1 MTEEKSGYPSDV
13 ADKVLVRLPDGMRDG
28 IKDAAKA
35 NGRTMNA
42 EIVARLDTS
51 FTATETS
58 SEILS
63 LIATLQFELSQAR
76 YREQVQLTERAMVDE
91 IVQGL
96 VQTLAEQKFDTR
108 LIKQYNQLERIA
120 HEPRPAE
127 SSLQELA
134 RRRESELTVAKQRMD
149 DALVALQ
156 RAVAD
161 NSGSGSSDST
171 S

>member
-1 MTEEKSGYPSDV
+1 MEEEDRYTRITLRIPKDV
-13 ADKVLVRLPDGMRDG
+13 HARLQQSADKTS
-28 IKDAAKA
+28 KS
-35 NGRTMNA
+35 MNA

>member
-1 MTEEKSGYPSDV
+1 MEEEDRYTRITLRIPKDV
-13 ADKVLVRLPDGMRDG
+13 HARLQQSADKTS
-28 IKDAAKA
+28 KS
-35 NGRTMNA
+35 MNA

-108 LIKQYNQLERIA
+108 LIL
-120 HEPRPAE
+120 
-127 SSLQELA
+127 SLIHI
-134 RRRESELTVAKQRMD
+134 
-149 DALVALQ
+149 
-156 RAVAD
+156 
-161 NSGSGSSDST
+161 
-171 S
+171 